1 MSEMNY
7 WTNLHRR
14 RFSRRTMLG
23 ASAKA
28 GVGAAGLALVGCGDD
43 DDDSAAADAG
53 GAAAA
58 AEAAAAAGDS
68 SAAAAAAERAAAAAE
83 EAAAA
88 AAAAGDAGAAA
99 VAEAAAAAA
108 EAAAEAAREAG
119 AAEAG
124 AAAEAAAAAAAAAE
138 DAAEAA
144 RAAAEAA
151 AAGEGDMA
159 DDAPAG
165 AFAGVDLDATIV
177 SVTNRDG
184 GGLDQVR
191 SGSHVNYV
199 SHYSIHSSPIWLE
212 GDTLDLQDNV
222 FTVPEQPDPV
232 TYITNINPFPY
243 HDPSYGTYSAH
254 DAQFTFERAGNIAA
268 YHDGGKATDHPG
280 GWTSA
285 RSQYGAQNWAGNEVL
300 DDTTWKVVLNGVDAA
315 FFVVNFSGD
324 VQLVSKQYTE
334 TVGDAE
340 MDKAPMGTGPYRF
353 VSHADDTDFIFTRFE
368 GHYFPMEQFGSNRP
382 HVPVNKDLEIL
393 VRPEVLSWI
402 AGVEAGEI
410 DVAPGLGFNDI
421 KSFLDDPDYTVE
433 FQAAGAAAVHNLYFN
448 THVTELEDGTPN
460 PFHDIRVR
468 QAANHAVNREAIAT
482 GLMSGTEEQP
492 LFHFSGSNGYPTPEQ
507 KAEVLFEYDPDKS
520 RALMAEA
527 GFPDG
532 FDTTLHIPAG
542 FGQNVDEL
550 SLIVQQE
557 LNAIGIRLEIRE
569 VTAGEYFTD
578 AEVRARPGKPG
589 IWWFFAN
596 THADIGSMV
605 NCCVKPDGVYSVS
618 PASEAVLALVQA
630 EENEL
635 DPAKRKELI
644 TELFLQHAREATFLF
659 LIEPKEGVLLRSGV
673 VWPAGAKQRRAI
685 TGCYPV
691 HKLV

>member
-1 MSEMNY
+1 M
-7 WTNLHRR
+7 
-14 RFSRRTMLG
+14 
-23 ASAKA
+23 
-28 GVGAAGLALVGCGDD
+28 
-43 DDDSAAADAG
+43 AD
-53 GAAAA
+53 
-58 AEAAAAAGDS
+58 
-68 SAAAAAAERAAAAAE
+68 
-83 EAAAA
+83 
-88 AAAAGDAGAAA
+88 
-99 VAEAAAAAA
+99 
-108 EAAAEAAREAG
+108 
-119 AAEAG
+119 
-124 AAAEAAAAAAAAAE
+124 
-138 DAAEAA
+138 
-144 RAAAEAA
+144 
-151 AAGEGDMA
+151 DMA
-159 DDAPAG
+159 DDAASG
-165 AFAGVDLDATIV
+165 AFAGIDLNATIV

-222 FTVPEQPDPV
+222 FTIPEQPDPV

-353 VSHADDTDFIFTRFE
+353 VSHTDDTDFIFTRFE

-410 DVAPGLGFNDI
+410 DVAPGLGFNDV

-527 GFPDG
+527 GFADG

-550 SLIVQQE
+550 SLIVKQD

-659 LIEPKEGVLLRSGV
+659 LIEPKEGVLLRAGV

-691 HKLV
+691 HKFV